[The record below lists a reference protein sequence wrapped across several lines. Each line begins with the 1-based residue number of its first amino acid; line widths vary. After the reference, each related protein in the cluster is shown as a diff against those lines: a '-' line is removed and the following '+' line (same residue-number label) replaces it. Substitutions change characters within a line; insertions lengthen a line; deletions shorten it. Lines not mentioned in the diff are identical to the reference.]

1 MDIQRKNV
9 GRRKAVRWIVGT
21 IVSLGLFGAGIYA
34 VKQMKPAAPGVA
46 GSTLWPGEVKRG
58 PMIRDVRGLGTLVP
72 EDTMVIPALTDGRI
86 EKILIQ
92 PGNPVRADS
101 VVMVLVSP
109 ELESALKDA
118 EFQLKASEADYQ
130 NLKAT
135 LSKARLDLQSQAGQT
150 QADLDTAKLQ
160 ADRDQELLKHGLV
173 SEIDARISTEKAAQL
188 KKQYDFFVQRL
199 DVSQS
204 ADEAQLAAQQ
214 SKIDQYRGQYN
225 LKKNQVDQL
234 KIRAGFDG
242 MLEALP
248 TPVEAGQKVTAG
260 TALGKV
266 AQLQHLKAELKI
278 AETQVKDVLIGQPAS
293 IDTRLAGGGSN
304 GFIEGRVSRID
315 TSIINGTVTVDV
327 ALKGAL
333 PPGSKPDL
341 SVDGTIQLEKLDNVL
356 FIDRPVFG
364 QENTSATLFK
374 YDADGKYAQKV
385 KVTFGKAA
393 VSTIEI
399 RAGLNI
405 GDRVILSDMSNY
417 EQYDRIKID

>member
-9 GRRKAVRWIVGT
+9 GRRKAVRWVVASVVI
-21 IVSLGLFGAGIYA
+21 LGFLGAGYYA
-34 VKQMKPAAPGVA
+34 VKHMKPAAPGVA
-46 GSTLWPGEVKRG
+46 GSTLWPGEAKRG

-92 PGNPVRADS
+92 PGNPVRAES
-101 VVMVLVSP
+101 VVMILVSP

-118 EFQLKASEADYQ
+118 EFQLKASEADFQ

-135 LSKARLDLQSQAGQT
+135 LSKARLDLQSQAAQT
-150 QADLDTAKLQ
+150 QADLSTAKLQ

-199 DVSQS
+199 EVSQA

-214 SKIDQYRGQYN
+214 TKIDQFKGQYG
-225 LKKNQVDQL
+225 LKKSQVDQL

-278 AETQVKDVLIGQPAS
+278 AETQVKDVIIGQPAS
-293 IDTRLAGGGSN
+293 IDTRLSGGGSN
-304 GFIEGRVSRID
+304 GTIEGRVSRID

-333 PPGSKPDL
+333 PPGAKPDL

-364 QENTSATLFK
+364 QENSTVQMFK

-393 VSTIEI
+393 VNTIQVT
-399 RAGLNI
+399 AGLNI

-417 EQYDRIKID
+417 DQYDRIKID

>member
-9 GRRKAVRWIVGT
+9 GRRKAIRWT
-21 IVSLGLFGAGIYA
+21 IASVVLLGILGAGYAA

-46 GSTLWPGEVKRG
+46 GSTLWPGTAQRG
-58 PMIRDVRGLGTLVP
+58 PMVRDVRGLGTLVP
-72 EDTMVIPALTDGRI
+72 EDTMIIPALTDGRI
-86 EKILIQ
+86 ERILIQ
-92 PGNPVRADS
+92 PGNPVRAES
-101 VVMVLVSP
+101 VVMILASP
-109 ELESALKDA
+109 ELESSLKDA
-118 EFQLKASEADYQ
+118 EYQLKAAEADYQ

-150 QADLDTAKLQ
+150 QADFSTATLQ

-173 SEIDARISTEKAAQL
+173 SEIDAKISREKATQF

-199 DVSQS
+199 EVSQS
-204 ADEAQLAAQQ
+204 ADDAQLAAQQ
-214 SKIDQYRGQYN
+214 SKIDQYRGQYQ

-234 KIRAGFDG
+234 RIKAGFDG

-278 AETQVKDVLIGQPAS
+278 PETQVKDVVIGQPAT

-304 GFIEGRVSRID
+304 GLIEGHVSRID

-327 ALKGAL
+327 ALKGPL
-333 PPGSKPDL
+333 PPGAKPDL
-341 SVDGTIQLEKLDNVL
+341 SVDGNIQLEKLDNVL
-356 FIDRPVFG
+356 FIERPVFG
-364 QENTSATLFK
+364 QENSTVQLFK
-374 YDADGKYAQKV
+374 FDADGKYAQKV

-399 RAGLNI
+399 KSGLNI

-417 EQYDRIKID
+417 DQYERIKIE